1 MWVKDID
8 TFTAA
13 IPTAVGTEWSSIAPF
28 LETASLK
35 IQDELTG
42 TGLYQAIEAMTD
54 GSARKVA
61 EKLESMMAY
70 LSSIPFVD
78 LIQTNSGFAV
88 VSGSSQA
95 PASKERVERL
105 ILWVETMV
113 DGLTDLLIRL
123 IVYSPELRALWTGCP
138 MYDELTS
145 DLFMTGS
152 SFANYTPVV
161 SKKKRET
168 YLSNKLLITAIQ
180 ENELSKVI
188 SRDYLQ
194 QLLTE
199 ARTQQFTPGA
209 GQMISYS
216 RMLIGTIISGD
227 MHKAREI
234 ANIMSNIL
242 DNNLET
248 YATYASS
255 AEYALRTAAVYE
267 NKQDDPVYFFG
278 M

>member
-42 TGLYQAIEAMTD
+42 TGLYEAIEAMTE
-54 GSARKVA
+54 GSSRKVA

-70 LSSIPFVD
+70 LTAIPFVD

-123 IVYSPELRALWTGCP
+123 IMYTPDLRALWTGCP

-145 DLFMTGS
+145 DLFIH
-152 SFANYTPVV
+152 
-161 SKKKRET
+161 R
-168 YLSNKLLITAIQ
+168 
-180 ENELSKVI
+180 
-188 SRDYLQ
+188 
-194 QLLTE
+194 
-199 ARTQQFTPGA
+199 
-209 GQMISYS
+209 
-216 RMLIGTIISGD
+216 
-227 MHKAREI
+227 
-234 ANIMSNIL
+234 
-242 DNNLET
+242 
-248 YATYASS
+248 
-255 AEYALRTAAVYE
+255 
-267 NKQDDPVYFFG
+267 
-278 M
+278 